1 MIAYLS
7 ADERGLF
14 YDAPRLRVMNADGG
28 GSRVVPGVEEGLEA
42 IVWAPSR
49 RYHATPWAG
58 KNRHQDCAGRLDLPD
73 R

>member
-42 IVWAPSR
+42 IVWAPDSGAIYATTHGPGRIPSR
-49 RYHATPWAG
+49 G
-58 KNRHQDCAGRLDLPD
+58 CAGRLDLT
-73 R
+73 